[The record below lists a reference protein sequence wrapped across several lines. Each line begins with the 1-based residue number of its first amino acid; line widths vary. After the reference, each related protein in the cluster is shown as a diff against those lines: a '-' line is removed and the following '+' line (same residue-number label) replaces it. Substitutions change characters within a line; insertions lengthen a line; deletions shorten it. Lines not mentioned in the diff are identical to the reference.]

1 MAAPLLQSAGPDN
14 INEILTTSM
23 VNLLPG
29 IRDNAFSSNP
39 LLKYFYKTNKIRKRG
54 GASLSHGV
62 LYQTNDTASSYQRYD
77 LLQTGGQ
84 DGLTRDQWEW
94 RQYSV
99 DVSIDGFTSR
109 IANAGESK
117 IEDLLD
123 TKKMQAEEALS
134 LLLEGQFFA
143 AVPGPKDLR
152 SLPVIVLGSGTEGQ
166 INGTTNTWWQSYVL
180 SSGSWAAQGRAN
192 LTTAYNA
199 LSVRNP
205 AGGPDVVVSSST
217 EFESYEGSIVPQER
231 FTDTATADLGIQ
243 NLKFKNTPW
252 IWSPQASTGTI
263 YLLHN
268 GGIEFIV
275 NSDTDF
281 VLTPYTTPTDQ
292 DVKSAKILLAAALTT
307 GNRRKLGKLTGVT
320 A

>member
-1 MAAPLLQSAGPDN
+1 MPAPVLQTAGPGNVD
-14 INEILTTSM
+14 ELLTTSM

-29 IRDNAFSSNP
+29 IRDNVFSSNP
-39 LLKYFYKTNKIRKRG
+39 LLKYLYKTNKIRKRG

-62 LYQTNDTASSYQRYD
+62 LSQTNDTASSYQRYD
-77 LLQTGGQ
+77 ILQTGGQ

-109 IANAGESK
+109 IANAGDSK
-117 IEDLLD
+117 IEDLLE

-134 LLLEGQFFA
+134 LLLEADFFA
-143 AVPGPKDLR
+143 ASPVAKSLR
-152 SLPVIVLGSGTEGQ
+152 SLPVIVLASGTEGQ
-166 INGTTNTWWQSYVL
+166 INGTTNSWWQSYVL

-199 LSVRNP
+199 ISVRNP
-205 AGGPDVVVSSST
+205 AGGPDVIVSSQT
-217 EFESYEGSIVPQER
+217 ELEYYESSVVPQER
-231 FTDTATADLGIQ
+231 FTDTRVADIGIQ
-243 NLKFKNTPW
+243 NLKFKTTPW
-252 IWSPQASTGTI
+252 IWSPQASSGTV

-268 GGIEFIV
+268 GGLEFIV

-281 VLTPYTTPTDQ
+281 LLTPYVTPTDQ
-292 DVKSAKILLAAALTT
+292 DVKSSKILLACALIT